1 MLELR
6 SLVTTPL
13 LASFPSPSRGVWYVG
28 PLALRAYALF
38 IIAGIVIAVI
48 WGGKRYVARG
58 GAPGRIGDLAV
69 WCVPFGLVGGRLYHV
84 ITDHE
89 LYFGAG
95 RNPWKAFAI
104 WEGGLGIWGA
114 VALGAVGLWLGCRH
128 YKIPMAPVADALA
141 APLIVAQAIGR
152 LGNYFNQE
160 LFGSLTTLPWGLEVF
175 ARTPDGVPAAVDA
188 CIFPGGGA
196 PEFSTTYIKATPE
209 VLCGT
214 YQPTFLYELLW
225 NLLVAAL
232 IVWADKRFRLGGG
245 RVFALY
251 VAGYTAGR
259 VWIEALRIDPART
272 MVFGLRVNIV
282 VSIVVFV
289 LAVIFLIA
297 RRGVKRED
305 PVLVA
310 GTGGADD
317 VQIDATNTDG
327 APHAGEQGALP
338 DPDGDLP
345 TEPGSQDVDYAS
357 EVDPEPAATTV
368 DTAGPPRQDAGT
380 TVVISKD
387 VVERGA
393 GDDSGAAAPGGPSRD

>member
-1 MLELR
+1 MLEFR
-6 SLVTTPL
+6 SLVPTPL
-13 LASFPSPSRGVWYVG
+13 LTSFPSPSRGVWYVG

-38 IIAGIVIAVI
+38 IIAGIVVAVI

-58 GAPGRIGDLAV
+58 GAPGRIADLAV

-114 VALGAVGLWLGCRH
+114 VALGAVGIWLGCRH
-128 YKIPMAPVADALA
+128 YKIPMVPVADALA

-152 LGNYFNQE
+152 MGNYFNQE

-175 ARTPDGVPAAVDA
+175 ARTPGGVPAAIDA
-188 CIFPGGGA
+188 CSFPGGAA
-196 PEFSTTYIKATPE
+196 PEFSTTFIKATPE

-251 VAGYTAGR
+251 VTGYTAGR
-259 VWIEALRIDPART
+259 AWIEALRIDPART

-289 LAVIFLIA
+289 LAVVFLIA

-305 PVLVA
+305 PAFVA
-310 GTGGADD
+310 GGAGD
-317 VQIDATNTDG
+317 VTSRESVEGPDA
-327 APHAGEQGALP
+327 
-338 DPDGDLP
+338 DPP
-345 TEPGSQDVDYAS
+345 EKPNSQDVGEPTDADQDPSVTSS
-357 EVDPEPAATTV
+357 EAAG
-368 DTAGPPRQDAGT
+368 DTAAEPGAT
-380 TVVISKD
+380 AVISKD
-387 VVERGA
+387 ADPDGSVDDGA
-393 GDDSGAAAPGGPSRD
+393 DATSPHRSGD